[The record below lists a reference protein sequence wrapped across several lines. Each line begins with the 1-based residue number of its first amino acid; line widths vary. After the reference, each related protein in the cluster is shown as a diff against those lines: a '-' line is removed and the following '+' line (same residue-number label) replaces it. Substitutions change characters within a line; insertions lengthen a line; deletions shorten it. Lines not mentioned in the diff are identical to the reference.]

1 MKKSLFLLAAML
13 LSLQP
18 GHATALF
25 TNPAGNYE
33 RESVTCNAGTLT
45 GEHGALYSRH
55 SIYNISHFRKA
66 KAATTAV
73 AMTVDLSAAAKVTEP
88 TKLLTFSSDHELG
101 LMATPEGITGNWH
114 GQTWGETVPYGK
126 LANLPS
132 ALSRNGSAYFTF
144 TVVAS
149 GCCGSGWNGIG
160 GIMGYDTNGGLIINL
175 PLLASAE
182 NKDYSSITANLDLV
196 KIISVDPKVS
206 TNPAEV
212 ASDAAAQARKA
223 EYKFLKARGEWL
235 SPSEWV
241 FTCIGFLVLL
251 GGVSITCFRKG
262 NWT

>member
-33 RESVTCNAGTLT
+33 REAVTCNAGTLT

-126 LANLPS
+126 LANLTS
-132 ALSRNGSAYFTF
+132 ALSRNGSAYITF

-160 GIMGYDTNGGLIINL
+160 GIMGYDVNGDQIINL

-182 NKDYSSITANLDLV
+182 NKDFKRISVNTGLV
-196 KIISVDPKVS
+196 KAVSVSPNVS
-206 TNPAEV
+206 QSMATI
-212 ASDAAAQARKA
+212 ASAAANQAAKVER
-223 EYKFLKARGEWL
+223 KFLKTRGEWL
-235 SPSEWV
+235 SPTQWV
-241 FTCIGFLVLL
+241 A
-251 GGVSITCFRKG
+251 VSIGGLILLSIVSLCCFRKG
-262 NWT
+262 KWQ

>member
-1 MKKSLFLLAAML
+1 MKKSLFLLAAFL
-13 LSLQP
+13 LTLQP

-25 TNPAGNYE
+25 TNPAGTYE

-45 GEHGALYSRH
+45 GEHEALYSRQ

-101 LMATPEGITGNWH
+101 LIATPDGITGNWH
-114 GQTWGETVPYGK
+114 GQTWGETVSYAK

-132 ALSRNGSAYFTF
+132 AISRDGSSYITL

-160 GIMGYDTNGGLIINL
+160 GIMGYDTNGDLIINL

-182 NKDYSSITANLDLV
+182 NKDFSSITANLDFV
-196 KIISVDPKVS
+196 KIISVNPKVS
-206 TNPAEV
+206 RNTAEV
-212 ASDAAAQARKA
+212 ASDAAAQAKRT
-223 EYKFLKARGEWL
+223 ERKFLKAKGELL
-235 SPSEWV
+235 SPTEWV
-241 FTCIGFLVLL
+241 FTSIGFLVLL
-251 GGVSITCFRKG
+251 GGISITCFRKG
-262 NWT
+262 HWT

>member
-25 TNPAGNYE
+25 TNPAGNYV
-33 RESVTCNAGTLT
+33 RESVTCDAGTLT
-45 GEHGALYSRH
+45 GEHGALYSRQA
-55 SIYNISHFRKA
+55 IYNIAHFRKA
-66 KAATTAV
+66 RAATTAV
-73 AMTVDLSAAAKVTEP
+73 AMTVDLSTAAKVTEP

-114 GQTWGETVPYGK
+114 GQPWGETVSYGK

-132 ALSRNGSAYFTF
+132 AISRNGSAYITF

-160 GIMGYDTNGGLIINL
+160 GIMGYDTNGDLIINL

-182 NKDYSSITANLDLV
+182 NKDFTSIAANLDMV
-196 KIISVDPKVS
+196 KIISVNPKVS
-206 TNPAEV
+206 TITAEV

-223 EYKFLKARGEWL
+223 EYKFLKSRGEWL

-251 GGVSITCFRKG
+251 AGVSIACFRKG
-262 NWT
+262 KWQ